1 MSSGPIEKVHM
12 VILMQPD
19 LGAAIEFYKQLG
31 VKLIFHIKGKWA
43 EMKLGEVKIGLCP
56 TEHMMDGH
64 RTGIVLQVAHVQA
77 VYDEYKDTISFLTEP
92 KEAVH
97 GIMVSFKDPGG
108 NILDLYQPT
117 PDKVAE
123 LIKKTAEAEGADNA
137 CVDTDGQEVTS
148 GNCGQ
153 AEACCKV
160 EQSGIA

>member
-19 LGAAIEFYKQLG
+19 LAVAIDFYKQLG

-56 TEHMMDGH
+56 TEQVMDGH
-64 RTGIVLQVAHVQA
+64 RTGIVLQVADVQV
-77 VYDEYKDTISFLTEP
+77 VYDEHKDKISFLTEP

-117 PDKVAE
+117 PEKVVE
-123 LIKKTAEAEGADNA
+123 LVKKTAERDDTETDIQTQKAD
-137 CVDTDGQEVTS
+137 C
-148 GNCGQ
+148 CGQ
-153 AEACCKV
+153 AEGCCKA
-160 EQSGIA
+160 EQNGIA